1 MDRRAFVSGV
11 TLGLLT
17 APLAG
22 EGQQAE
28 RIYRIGFLSTRS
40 SSMLGLPL
48 TAFKQ
53 KLRDLDYVE
62 GRNLVIE
69 CTIARPARRVINLCL
84 LCEGPWGD
92 GRPPQPPSFLL
103 PERPPSDPISKTIK

>member
-28 RIYRIGFLSTRS
+28 RIYRIGFLSTQS

-53 KLRDLDYVE
+53 KLRDLGYVE
-62 GRNLVIE
+62 GRN
-69 CTIARPARRVINLCL
+69 T
-84 LCEGPWGD
+84 
-92 GRPPQPPSFLL
+92 S
-103 PERPPSDPISKTIK
+103 